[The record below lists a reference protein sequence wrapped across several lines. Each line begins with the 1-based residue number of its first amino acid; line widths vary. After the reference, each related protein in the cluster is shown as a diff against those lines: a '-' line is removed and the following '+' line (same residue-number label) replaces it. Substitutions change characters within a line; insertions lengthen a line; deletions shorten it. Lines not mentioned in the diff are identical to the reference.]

1 MHCVGLPCSCP
12 HVNASA
18 FSRFPLQFIDL
29 CILLGCD
36 YCGTIKGIGPKRAID
51 LIKQHGS
58 IEEILENI
66 DLSVSSRLLG
76 LQLSKFGQ
84 KCPSSDTR
92 NVQFSH

>member
-1 MHCVGLPCSCP
+1 MFGCLP
-12 HVNASA
+12 
-18 FSRFPLQFIDL
+18 QFIDL

-66 DLSVSSRLLG
+66 DPNVSLFTPFKGAYLLLNVTLQVTTFSRWY
-76 LQLSKFGQ
+76 
-84 KCPSSDTR
+84 PY
-92 NVQFSH
+92 